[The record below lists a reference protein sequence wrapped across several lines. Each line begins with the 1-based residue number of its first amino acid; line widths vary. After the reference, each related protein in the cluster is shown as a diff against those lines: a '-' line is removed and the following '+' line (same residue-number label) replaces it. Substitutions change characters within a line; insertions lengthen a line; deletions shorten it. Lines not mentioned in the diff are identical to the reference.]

1 MRYLFLL
8 TYLLFLRFSAPGQDP
23 DSLMQLA
30 GTLPEQDTR
39 KVTLLN
45 EAGIAF
51 WKSGNDSIATARHRE
66 AIEIAKR
73 IPFPEGE
80 IEARLQLVLMEMEYL
95 SDLKS
100 AYAHLDSALSKAKEI
115 KDRSLEGQ
123 TYFRRAQLYSC
134 GIWEYSEEVR
144 PLYDKAL
151 EIFREVGDKSREGM
165 VYAQLAGLEADEG
178 RFAAGIDYLLRA
190 RRLQE
195 SSGDLKSL
203 RATIPNLG
211 VMYMNIGLFDHA
223 LRCFDEAEQNAKK
236 LNDERVL
243 AFLPGQRGEAYLKQG
258 KPGLALRELEE
269 AEKRY
274 QKLGAVQF
282 LTGTYA
288 RMGVAYL
295 RLDNTGKALFYAAK
309 ADSLFKA
316 ITDGADLLSHSAQ
329 MVLGDVLLQ
338 KGQYQEVI
346 KLAEK
351 GLEWAESSDPVLLKE
366 ASEYHRQLALAFE
379 KTGSQTK
386 ALDHHKRFKAM
397 SDSLLNSEM
406 IQRVTASSLEYEF
419 EKTQQTDQLR
429 IQALENRNLVQ
440 TRNII
445 ITLLVLGMSAL
456 LFVFWINRRLKR
468 KNEELTRKNEEI
480 RLALHKG
487 QNIERKRVASELHD
501 SLNTKIAGIRWQLE
515 SLDRSN
521 LSDFNQK
528 IIYQLLDITGKAYDD
543 IRLISHNMLPA
554 ELEKKGLT
562 AALQRLV
569 MQLEALKGPDLMLR
583 TNHTERL
590 PVEIEHQLY
599 HITLE
604 LINNVIKHA
613 KASSIII
620 SLEKIADRIELAI
633 TDNGIGFSVDDGQP
647 LKGMGLENVQNRAV
661 AMGGT
666 CSINNNPEG
675 GTTVKVVIP
684 YDPGTR

>member
-1 MRYLFLL
+1 MLL
-8 TYLLFLRFSAPGQDP
+8 A
-23 DSLMQLA
+23 A
-30 GTLPEQDTR
+30 TLPEHDTR
-39 KVTLLN
+39 KVKLLN

-51 WKSGNDSIATARHRE
+51 WKSGNDSIAIAKHRE
-66 AIEIAKR
+66 AIEIAKQ

-178 RFAAGIDYLLRA
+178 HFAAGIDYLLRA

-195 SSGDLKSL
+195 SSGDIKSL

-211 VMYMNIGLFDHA
+211 VMYMNIGLFEQA
-223 LRCFDEAEQNAKK
+223 LRCFDEAEKNAKK

-258 KPGLALRELEE
+258 KPELALRELEE

-295 RLDNTGKALFYAAK
+295 RQGNTEKALSYAAR

-338 KGQYQEVI
+338 KGQYQKVI

-351 GLEWAESSDPVLLKE
+351 GLEWAESSDPVLLTE

-406 IQRVTASSLEYEF
+406 IQRVTASALEYEF
-419 EKTQQTDQLR
+419 EKTQQADQLR

-445 ITLLVLGMSAL
+445 ITLLALGMSAL

-515 SLDRSN
+515 SLDGSN

-528 IIYQLLDITGKAYDD
+528 IVYQLLDITGKAYDD
-543 IRLISHNMLPA
+543 IRLISHNMIPA
-554 ELEKKGLT
+554 ELETKGLN

-569 MQLEALKGPDLMLR
+569 MQLEALKGPDLTLR
-583 TNHTERL
+583 TNNTERL

-620 SLEKIADRIELAI
+620 ALEKVAGWVELAI
-633 TDNGIGFSVDDGQP
+633 ADNGIGFRADSGQP
-647 LKGMGLENVQNRAV
+647 LKGMGLENVQNRAA

-666 CSINNNPEG
+666 YSINNNPEG

-684 YDPGTR
+684 YDPDGR